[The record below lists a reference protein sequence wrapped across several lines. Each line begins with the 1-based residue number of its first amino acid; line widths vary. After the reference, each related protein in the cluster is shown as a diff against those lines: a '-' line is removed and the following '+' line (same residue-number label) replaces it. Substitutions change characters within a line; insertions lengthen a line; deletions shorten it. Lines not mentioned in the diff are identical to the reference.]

1 MSRALVVF
9 VLMLIPAAAQDYW
22 HRASLSF
29 GGLIPSAGHET
40 ESFDSAPLLSF
51 DYGFRFNRYGQF
63 DMGVDAAF
71 ATERRRSEADVRR
84 NIYIPRVGYS
94 VVVPVWRDR
103 IEASFGGGGAYSFF
117 KPNNGNESWLIYLQG
132 RGNYAIDRDK
142 RFRAGMVV
150 RWYRDP
156 IGTPV
161 QQWTSVAV
169 EATYAFGR

>member
-1 MSRALVVF
+1 MTRVLVVF
-9 VLMLIPAAAQDYW
+9 VLMLMPAAAQEYW
-22 HRASLSF
+22 QRVSLSL
-29 GGLIPSAGHET
+29 GGLNPSAGYQT
-40 ESFDSAPLLSF
+40 DGFDSAPLLSF
-51 DYGFRFNRYGQF
+51 DYGFRFHKYGQF
-63 DMGVDAAF
+63 DAGVDAAF
-71 ATERRRSEADVRR
+71 ATEERRNEMETRR

-94 VVVPVWRDR
+94 VVVPLWRDR
-103 IEASFGGGGAYSFF
+103 VEASFGGGGAYSFF

-161 QQWTSVAV
+161 QQWTAVAG
-169 EATYAFGR
+169 ELTYSFGR